1 MFGVTNVLISEHVQ
15 KNKMKCSKQ
24 QISKQMSW
32 YVSQQRPAQV

>member
-1 MFGVTNVLISEHVQ
+1 MCKKI
-15 KNKMKCSKQ
+15 KWDDSKQ